1 MSWPSTPSP
10 ASSTRY
16 QRAIVLVEVLVG
28 AAIIATVA
36 GLFLMVLVDSAANIA
51 RSRDRTEELM
61 IASETLRGAQASW
74 PSVHQAGETG
84 AYRWSL
90 NCEDAP
96 KLQSKRL
103 ALIACE
109 SAVTRQGAPPNDAG
123 LKLRAAWFATL
134 PPP

>member
-1 MSWPSTPSP
+1 MSWPSIPSP

-16 QRAIVLVEVLVG
+16 RPAIVLVEVLVG

-36 GLFLMVLVDSAANIA
+36 GLFLMVLVDSAMNIA

-61 IASETLRGAQASW
+61 IAGETLRGAQASW
-74 PSVHQAGETG
+74 PYGPRTG
-84 AYRWSL
+84 TSGGYGWSL
-90 NCEDAP
+90 SCQDAQQ
-96 KLQSKRL
+96 LQSKRL

-109 SAVTRQGAPPNDAG
+109 SLVARQGG
-123 LKLRAAWFATL
+123 LPADPGVRLHAAWFATL